1 MLTLIMSV
9 FSDQFTVL
17 LYNDLLAEVISLK
30 KATKEKRKFDILC
43 RACDSLLLD
52 QQERIITLLS
62 KGRKTI
68 SL

>member
-1 MLTLIMSV
+1 MSV

-30 KATKEKRKFDILC
+30 KATKEKRKFDILR